1 MTYTKHESAI
11 SVLLLA
17 AICFTFFGLPT
28 AHSQMNATSMT
39 TTIKTPTTGQCSV
52 LGLAF
57 SAKANQVIGGTF
69 GSDSVIDFYILSQND
84 FNALSQENTCGLPY
98 AANPLFDLTGV
109 WAYDNA
115 YGSTPIPASGIYYFV
130 FVYHNNGIAELTSGY
145 ATVELTY
152 PAFVTIITQAQPTNT
167 TIMNT
172 ANTTN
177 TT

>member
-1 MTYTKHESAI
+1 MKRGSAI
-11 SVLLLA
+11 SVLLLT

-28 AHSQMNATSMT
+28 AHSQMNTPSMT
-39 TTIKTPTTGQCSV
+39 TTIKTPPTGQCSV

-69 GSDSVIDFYILSQND
+69 GSDTVIDFYILSQSD

-115 YGSTPIPASGIYYFV
+115 FEGTPIPTSGIYYFV

-145 ATVELTY
+145 ATVELSY
-152 PAFVTIITQAQPTNT
+152 PSFVTIITQTTPTNT
-167 TIMNT
+167 ITMNT
-172 ANTTN
+172 T
-177 TT
+177 

>member
-1 MTYTKHESAI
+1 VSSTKHESLM
-11 SVLLLA
+11 SMLLLA

-28 AHSQMNATSMT
+28 AHSQMNTPSMT
-39 TTIKTPTTGQCSV
+39 TTIQTPPTGQCSV

-69 GSDSVIDFYILSQND
+69 GSDTVIDFYILSQSD

-109 WAYDNA
+109 WAYGNA
-115 YGSTPIPASGIYYFV
+115 YGSTPIPTSGIYYFV

-152 PAFVTIITQAQPTNT
+152 PTFVTILTQAPPTS
-167 TIMNT
+167 TIN
-172 ANTTN
+172 ANTNMT
-177 TT
+177 

>member
-1 MTYTKHESAI
+1 MSM
-11 SVLLLA
+11 LLLA

-28 AHSQMNATSMT
+28 AHSQMNTPSMT
-39 TTIKTPTTGQCSV
+39 TTIQTPPTGQCSV

-69 GSDSVIDFYILSQND
+69 GSDTVIDFYILSQSD

-115 YGSTPIPASGIYYFV
+115 YGSTPIPTSGIYYFV

-152 PAFVTIITQAQPTNT
+152 PSFVTILTQTPPNG
-167 TIMNT
+167 TIN
-172 ANTTN
+172 ANTNMTQSI
-177 TT
+177 T